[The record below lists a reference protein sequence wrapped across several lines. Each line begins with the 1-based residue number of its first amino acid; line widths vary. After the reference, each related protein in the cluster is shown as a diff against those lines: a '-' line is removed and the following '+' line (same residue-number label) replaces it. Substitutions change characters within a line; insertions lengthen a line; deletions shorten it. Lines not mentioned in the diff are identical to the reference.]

1 MPKVLVDDS
10 KGLYQTSGKGV
21 VGLTQAKSVTSSWS
35 SGASIASGAISIPA
49 GSLITNIHAVVSTS
63 LTGAA
68 GAVNIKAGTAAA
80 GDELVDSTQLGANLA
95 GAVAGKGQ
103 STNSEISVALAA
115 AAPIVVKP
123 GTAYRSSDT
132 DVHIT
137 VTDAA
142 GNLTAGAVKFVVEF
156 ITFA

>member
-21 VGLTQAKSVTSSWS
+21 VGLTQAKSVTASWA

-49 GSLITNIHAVVSTS
+49 GSLITNIHAVISTT
-63 LTGAA
+63 LTGAN
-68 GAVNIKAGTAAA
+68 GAINIKTGTAAGGNQIA
-80 GDELVDSTQLGANLA
+80 ASTEIVAA
-95 GAVAGKGQ
+95 IADATAGKGS
-103 STNSEISVALAA
+103 STNSEISVSLGAT
-115 AAPIVVKP
+115 APIVITP
-123 GTAYRSSDT
+123 GQSYRSSDT
-132 DVHIT
+132 DVHVT
-137 VTDAA
+137 VTGG